1 MLKLRKM
8 QKNVLLKGAM
18 TILGASII
26 TRILGFIFRIYIA
39 KKLDA
44 QGMGLYQL
52 VTSLY
57 MLAIT
62 FTTAGI
68 SLSVSCMVSENIETK
83 RYGSSRNVLKISIFW
98 ALFVSTLVLIALLIF
113 AVPISQ
119 NILRD
124 ARTLYSIIFLAPSL
138 PFMAVSSC
146 VKGYFYALRKPFH
159 PSNSTVIEQIAK
171 MFFIFCLINFYIDR
185 GDEYAC
191 ALVSLGMTV
200 GEIVSCIYIGIIY
213 HIQKRPIYQQNF
225 SKRKILSKILKIS
238 VPVQTSSTF
247 SSALR
252 LAENI
257 LIIEGLK
264 IFTHGDHIIATGTY
278 GIIKGMVLPLL
289 LFPTSFLQAVITVLI
304 PELSGASAARKETK
318 IKRACQRAL
327 QLTIL
332 MGIYITAIF
341 LLFPGE
347 ISSLFYKNPNVA
359 VMIKSLCILCPL
371 MYLEM
376 VCVGILNAIGEQIAS
391 MKYKIID
398 SALRLVLIWILVPKG
413 GVDAFLII
421 MIMSNIFTSVLNLYR
436 LLKVTCLPLCLSQWF
451 IKPFVA
457 ILLSSFVSI
466 AIKNKIIEIFPKWF
480 AILSLILIIATIYLI
495 FLFMFKCLGSRE
507 VDFLKTCLK
516 SKNKV
521 KCKDK
526 N

>member
-1 MLKLRKM
+1 M

-26 TRILGFIFRIYIA
+26 TRILGFVFRIYIA
-39 KKLDA
+39 EKLDA

-62 FTTAGI
+62 FTTSGI
-68 SLSVSCMVSENIETK
+68 SLAVSCMISENIETG
-83 RYGSSRNVLKISIFW
+83 RYGSSRYILKISIFW
-98 ALFVSTLVLIALLIF
+98 AAFISTLVLFALLIF

-119 NILRD
+119 NVLRD
-124 ARTLYSIIFLAPSL
+124 PRTLYSIIFLAPSL

-146 VKGYFYALRKPFH
+146 VKGYFYALRKSFH
-159 PSNSTVIEQIAK
+159 PSNSTVIEQISK
-171 MFFIFCLINFYIDR
+171 MLFIFCLINFYISR
-185 GDEYAC
+185 GDEYSC
-191 ALVSLGMTV
+191 AIVSLGMTV
-200 GEIVSCIYIGIIY
+200 GEVVSCVYIGIIY
-213 HIQKRPIYQQNF
+213 YIQKKSTQRKNF
-225 SKRKILSKILKIS
+225 GARKILYKILKIS
-238 VPVQTSSTF
+238 VPVQTSATF

-264 IFTHGDHIIATGTY
+264 VFTHGDHITATSTY

-289 LFPTSFLQAVITVLI
+289 LFPTSFLQAVIIVLI
-304 PELSGASAARKETK
+304 PELSGASAARKEET
-318 IKRACQRAL
+318 IKRACQKAL

-332 MGIYITAIF
+332 MGVYITAIF

-359 VMIKSLCILCPL
+359 PMIKSLCILCPL

-391 MKYKIID
+391 MKYRIID
-398 SALRLVLIWILVPKG
+398 GALRLVLIWILVPKG

-421 MIMSNIFTSVLNLYR
+421 MVMSNIFTSMLNLYR
-436 LLKVTCLPLCLSQWF
+436 LLKVTCLPLCLNQWI
-451 IKPFVA
+451 IKPFIA
-457 ILLSSFVSI
+457 ILIPSFISTV
-466 AIKNKIIEIFPKWF
+466 IKNKIIEIFPNWL
-480 AILSLILIIATIYLI
+480 AVLSLGLIIIVIYLV
-495 FLFMFKCLGSRE
+495 FLFIFKCLGSSE
-507 VDFLKTCLK
+507 VDFLKTCFK
-516 SKNKV
+516 SKRKPKCNRKNKYIS
-521 KCKDK
+521 K
-526 N
+526 